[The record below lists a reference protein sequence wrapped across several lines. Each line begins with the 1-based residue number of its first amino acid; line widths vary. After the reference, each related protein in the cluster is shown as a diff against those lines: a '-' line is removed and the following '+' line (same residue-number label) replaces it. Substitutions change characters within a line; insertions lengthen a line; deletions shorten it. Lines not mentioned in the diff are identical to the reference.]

1 MGCFSN
7 CFGTCKRSRRRPRRP
22 VNTNP
27 SLLHHLQTYES
38 VEGFQVPHLIEEQ
51 QVKDNELGENQ
62 TEITPDSKYE
72 KGEKANSSERKKVT
86 FDLNVRIYEDFRTED
101 ELNGDVEGNSGEESD
116 KEEARNKKEISDFG
130 GSQCN
135 SDSSS
140 SSLFSFPTDHRYR
153 DCRDSEDEFDELLS
167 SDESDIDYYTDDDD
181 EEEEVESEVKDNK
194 ELKSQEQ
201 SSESLFSLSLDSRK
215 HGFEAETGDK
225 EVNSPMPI
233 KNLSPTGLN
242 SDEFHRNDRKYV
254 DSVLNPVENLSQWKF
269 IKARSKL
276 TSKDQPAKENM
287 ISVQDFSFPVKKEP
301 VSEKDI
307 GVDTSLSSWLMCS
320 EGTPK
325 NNNSRSSS
333 VSVGNSPSDRK
344 KCSPNKFEDRPILG
358 ALTVEEIRQHSASC
372 SPRKSP
378 SKSPEDRPI
387 IGTVGSYWSHT
398 AQTTDSGSSTKST
411 KSRFRESAEVIW
423 DATPFETRL
432 EKALEKEGSTEQVL
446 AM

>member
-1 MGCFSN
+1 MGCFST
-7 CFGTCKRSRRRPRRP
+7 CFGNCKRSRRRRRRNG
-22 VNTNP
+22 NTNP
-27 SLLHHLQTYES
+27 SSLLHHLQTYES
-38 VEGFQVPHLIEEQ
+38 VEGFQVPHLIKEQEEEE
-51 QVKDNELGENQ
+51 KGENQ
-62 TEITPDSKYE
+62 IEFTPDSKEE
-72 KGEKANSSERKKVT
+72 KIEKANSSERKKVT
-86 FDLNVRIYEDFRTED
+86 FDLNVKIYEDLRTEE
-101 ELNGDVEGNSGEESD
+101 ELDVGFEGNEEEEKD
-116 KEEARNKKEISDFG
+116 ERVEIKEEKSGFR
-130 GSQCN
+130 SQCS

-153 DCRDSEDEFDELLS
+153 NCRDSDDEFDELS
-167 SDESDIDYYTDDDD
+167 SDESEIDDDYTDDEEDD
-181 EEEEVESEVKDNK
+181 EVESENQ
-194 ELKSQEQ
+194 LKCQEQ

-215 HGFEAETGDK
+215 QGFESETGDK

-233 KNLSPTGLN
+233 KNSSNKDSN
-242 SDEFHRNDRKYV
+242 SSEFDENAHKYV

-276 TSKDQPAKENM
+276 ASKDQSQAKENV
-287 ISVQDFSFPVKKEP
+287 ISLGQDFSFPVKKAV
-301 VSEKDI
+301 VSEREI

-325 NNNSRSSS
+325 NNSRSSS
-333 VSVGNSPSDRK
+333 VSVGNSPSGRK
-344 KCSPNKFEDRPILG
+344 TCSCSPNKFEDRPILG
-358 ALTVEEIRQHSASC
+358 VLTLEELRQHSATS

-378 SKSPEDRPI
+378 SKNPDDIPI

-398 AQTTDSGSSTKST
+398 EQTTNSGSSTKST

-432 EKALEKEGSTEQVL
+432 EKALEKEGSEQIV